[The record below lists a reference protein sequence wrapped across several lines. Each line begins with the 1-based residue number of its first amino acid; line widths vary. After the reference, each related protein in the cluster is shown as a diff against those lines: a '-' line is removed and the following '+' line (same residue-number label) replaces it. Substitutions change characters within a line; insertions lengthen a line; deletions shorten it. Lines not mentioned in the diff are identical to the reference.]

1 LESQQELKPDF
12 IFLEELDPEPGLG
25 LYFVLELEAE
35 LRFLKK
41 RVEPGINQPSTTGS
55 AP

>member
-12 IFLEELDPEPGLG
+12 IFLEELDPKPGLWF
-25 LYFVLELEAE
+25 YFVLELEAE

-41 RVEPGINQPSTTGS
+41 RVEPGINQPSTTGF